1 MQINVWNDLRA
12 VKYSS
17 INMDN
22 DVYDKS
28 GGQLLC
34 HLVKCTGELLSS
46 VLLLL
51 RSFFKKNRLRLS
63 YTCTHKS
70 RAFAP
75 SFGVTFA
82 RLFSQLFLGQRLVF
96 YKVLTQLPLF
106 SRFLSPCL

>member
-22 DVYDKS
+22 GVYDKS
-28 GGQLLC
+28 GGQLLS
-34 HLVKCTGELLSS
+34 HLVKCTGDN
-46 VLLLL
+46 
-51 RSFFKKNRLRLS
+51 SFIGAITFALIFQKNRLRLL
-63 YTCTHKS
+63 YTCAHKS
-70 RAFAP
+70 GAFAP

-82 RLFSQLFLGQRLVF
+82 LLFSQLFLGQRPVF

-106 SRFLSPCL
+106 SLF